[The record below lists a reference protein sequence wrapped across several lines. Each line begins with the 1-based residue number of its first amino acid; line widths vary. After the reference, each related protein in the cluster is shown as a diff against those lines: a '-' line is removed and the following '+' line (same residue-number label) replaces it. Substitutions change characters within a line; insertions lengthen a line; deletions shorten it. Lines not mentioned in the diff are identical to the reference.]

1 MRPHYLYIAFI
12 LGQKGSHSFAPEPC
26 GWLMKN
32 PLRKVGA
39 AKTRY
44 SRLQMS
50 SNQDQN
56 DVEGLLQKA
65 SLLRKEADELKAALP
80 DKGPDD
86 TRKTKEE
93 QIKENKIY
101 KSLRDSSWV
110 LSYRFA
116 SDAISRDG
124 EDGESVAKNPT
135 FYSGTI
141 KIQLS
146 ADGYTHILEDNDDES
161 SSSISFRKF
170 WGWDEEESR
179 EDGDDSRFLLF
190 SADVMLPESDPNFE
204 KKPVRFYFQYEINR
218 AKSGEI
224 NLTDGTVTVKKDIE
238 PPAGF
243 WGIFNAGGILAQFRF
258 CGECLLKPY

>member
-1 MRPHYLYIAFI
+1 MRPHYLFFYFI
-12 LGQKGSHSFAPEPC
+12 LGQEGSHSFAPEPC

-32 PLRKVGA
+32 PVRKVGVA
-39 AKTRY
+39 TTRCSRFQMAK
-44 SRLQMS
+44 
-50 SNQDQN
+50 DQN
-56 DVEGLLQKA
+56 DVEDLLKKA

-80 DKGPDD
+80 DRAPDD
-86 TRKTKEE
+86 GKTEE
-93 QIKENKIY
+93 NQIKQNKTY
-101 KSLRDSSWV
+101 TSLQDSSWV
-110 LSYRFA
+110 LSYRFS

-124 EDGESVAKNPT
+124 DDDENVTKNPT
-135 FYSGTI
+135 FYSGVV

-146 ADGYTHILEDNDDES
+146 ADGYTNILENNDDGS
-161 SSSISFRKF
+161 SSNISFRKF

-224 NLTDGTVTVKKDIE
+224 TLTDGTVTVKKDIE
-238 PPAGF
+238 PPGGF
-243 WGIFNAGGILAQFRF
+243 WGIFNAGGILAQFRY